1 MYWYI
6 VVYDLE
12 DLEQLANLGK
22 NLGVCD
28 PRLRG
33 WTSAAAG
40 RVRARAHRMQHG
52 ELMCRGT
59 SCVPEVCMQL
69 PQMKVLLGSFHV
81 LEEDAYVCGARTVFK
96 RPLPPRT
103 QPLSRLPART
113 SAPITRPPFDSRSRQ
128 TPCPPPTSCS
138 ILSNGCAS
146 RADTSAFAS
155 AGYGWLGLL
164 APGSCTSG

>member
-69 PQMKVLLGSFHV
+69 PQIKVLLGSFHV

-103 QPLSRLPART
+103 QPLSRLLAH
-113 SAPITRPPFDSRSRQ
+113 APRPPLHAPLSTRAAGKLRVRRQ
-128 TPCPPPTSCS
+128 QAAQS
-138 ILSNGCAS
+138 
-146 RADTSAFAS
+146 
-155 AGYGWLGLL
+155 
-164 APGSCTSG
+164 